1 MPVFVDT
8 SRARNDRETI
18 APGPRRKGTL
28 RFPVRAGQG
37 LTIGLINNMPDAAF
51 RATERQFI
59 SLLDAAADEIP
70 IRLKLYTLPG
80 VPREGACL
88 HHAESFYSSV
98 ETMGRAHLDGLIVTG
113 REPIAADLRDE
124 PYWDSFTGVLEWA
137 RERTYSTVWSCLA
150 AHAAIL
156 HMDGIGRL
164 KSSDKHFG
172 ALECTRTADHPLM
185 EGAPRSFPVPHSRWN
200 GVPEEELVARG
211 YTVLSRTGSAG
222 VDTFVKQV
230 NSLFVFFQGHPEY
243 EADTLLREYRRDVG
257 RYLKGE
263 SESYPMI
270 PSGYFDQPTT
280 DALSA
285 LRERAIAHRSE
296 ELLTGVAAV
305 LEKPEIENTWRL
317 TAALIYRN
325 WLEYILARKHS
336 TQVDHGVRYAIA
348 ASR

>member
-28 RFPVRAGQG
+28 RFPVREG

-59 SLLDAAADEIP
+59 SLLDAASDEIP

-98 ETMGRAHLDGLIVTG
+98 DTMGRAHLDGLIVTG

-137 RERTYSTVWSCLA
+137 REHTYSTVWSCLA

-156 HMDGIGRL
+156 HMDGIGRS
-164 KSSDKHFG
+164 KSNDKHFG
-172 ALECTRTADHPLM
+172 ALECTRVADHPLM
-185 EGAPRSFPVPHSRWN
+185 AGAPPSFPVPHSRWN

-211 YTVLSRTGSAG
+211 YTVLSRTGNAG
-222 VDTFVKQV
+222 VDTFVKQA

-243 EADTLLREYRRDVG
+243 EADTLLREYRRDAG
-257 RYLKGE
+257 RYLRGE
-263 SESYPMI
+263 SDSYPLI
-270 PSGYFDQPTT
+270 PSGYFDQPTA
-280 DALSA
+280 DALSV
-285 LRERAIAHRSE
+285 LREKAIVHRSE
-296 ELLTGVAAV
+296 ELLATVAAL

-325 WLEYILARKHS
+325 WLEYIRARKQS
-336 TQVDHGVRYAIA
+336 TQVDRGASFAIA
-348 ASR
+348 AAR